1 MAQRTPY
8 VNKKPVNMAATF
20 KRIIKELMVH
30 KWMMTIVLGSTFL
43 STVLSIFGPA
53 MLGRATTE
61 LFNGIMRQIQGTGE
75 VDFEVIGRILLI
87 ALSLYVASALFGML
101 QGFVMSTV
109 VEEVVFKLRQ
119 QLMRKIH
126 HMPMA
131 YFESQPYGEVLSRL
145 TNDIDTVANSL
156 GQSVTQLMTA
166 ILTLIGVA
174 AIMLSMNVI
183 LALVVILLVPISY
196 FVMRIIL
203 NNSQKYFNL
212 QQESLGVIN
221 GQVEEVY
228 AGQPIVKAFNQEP
241 RTMSEFEK
249 VNKELEASAWK
260 SQFFSG
266 IMFPFVR
273 FLGYLG
279 YVAVVII
286 GAFMV
291 IRGSLTVGGIQ
302 AFSQYVTRFT
312 VPITQLSQIVTMLQT
327 MAAAGERVFELLD
340 EEEEDQTSGV
350 ALEVEQVKGKV
361 EFDQVSFGY
370 HKNQLIIQNFSAQ
383 VKPGEKVALVGPTG
397 AGKSTIVKLLMRF
410 YDVDHGEIRIDGRPV
425 NQYSRQ
431 SYQQMMAMV
440 LQDTWLY
447 NETIME
453 NIRYGRKDASDE
465 EVIQAAKSARVYH
478 YIQQLPKGFDFIL
491 NEEATN
497 ISQGQKQLLTIARAI
512 LADRPVLILDEAT
525 SSVDT
530 RTEILIQEAMD
541 NLMKGRTSFVIAHRL
556 STIRDSDLILYM
568 EDGDIV
574 EQGNHE
580 ELMAVNGRYA
590 NLYNSQ
596 FATDLAS

>member
-166 ILTLIGVA
+166 LLTLIGVA

-580 ELMAVNGRYA
+580 ELMAVKGRYA

>member
-1 MAQRTPY
+1 MVQRTPY

-119 QLMRKIH
+119 HLMRKIH

-166 ILTLIGVA
+166 LLTLIGVA

-291 IRGSLTVGGIQ
+291 IRGRLTVGGIQ

-580 ELMAVNGRYA
+580 ELMAVKGRYA

>member
-166 ILTLIGVA
+166 LLTLIGVA

-291 IRGSLTVGGIQ
+291 IRGRLTVGGIQ

-580 ELMAVNGRYA
+580 ELMAVKGRYA

>member
-166 ILTLIGVA
+166 LLTLIGVA

-291 IRGSLTVGGIQ
+291 IRGRLTVGGIQ

>member
-166 ILTLIGVA
+166 LLTLIGVA

-361 EFDQVSFGY
+361 EFAQVSFGY

-580 ELMAVNGRYA
+580 ELMAVKGSYA

>member
-166 ILTLIGVA
+166 LLTLIGVA

-291 IRGSLTVGGIQ
+291 IRGRLTVGGIQ

-361 EFDQVSFGY
+361 EFAQVSFGY

-580 ELMAVNGRYA
+580 ELMAVKGRYA

>member
-1 MAQRTPY
+1 MVQRTPY

-119 QLMRKIH
+119 HLMRKIH

-166 ILTLIGVA
+166 LLTLIGVA

-580 ELMAVNGRYA
+580 ELMAVKGRYA

>member
-166 ILTLIGVA
+166 LLTLIGVA

-361 EFDQVSFGY
+361 EFAQVSFGY

-580 ELMAVNGRYA
+580 ELMAVKGRYA

>member
-1 MAQRTPY
+1 MVQRTPY

-166 ILTLIGVA
+166 LLTLIGVA

-580 ELMAVNGRYA
+580 ELMAVKGRYA

>member
-1 MAQRTPY
+1 MVQRTPY

-166 ILTLIGVA
+166 LLTLIGVA

-291 IRGSLTVGGIQ
+291 IRGRLTVGGIQ

-580 ELMAVNGRYA
+580 ELMAVKGRYA

>member
-166 ILTLIGVA
+166 LLTLIGVA

-580 ELMAVNGRYA
+580 ELMAVNGCYA

>member
-1 MAQRTPY
+1 MAPTAPY
-8 VNKKPVNMAATF
+8 VVKKPTNMAATF
-20 KRIIKELMVH
+20 KRIIKELIAY
-30 KWMMTIVLGSTFL
+30 KWMMITVLVATIL

-53 MLGRATTE
+53 MLGQATTE
-61 LFNGIMRQIQGTGE
+61 LFNGMMRQIEGTGA

-87 ALSLYVASALFGML
+87 AIGLYVGSALFGML
-101 QGFVMSTV
+101 QGYIMSTV
-109 VEEVVFKLRQ
+109 VENVVFKLRQ
-119 QLMRKIH
+119 QLLQKIH
-126 HMPMA
+126 QMPMA

-166 ILTLIGVA
+166 LLTMVGVA

-183 LALVVILLVPISY
+183 LALVVLLLVPVS
-196 FVMRIIL
+196 FLVMRIIL
-203 NNSQKYFNL
+203 KNSQKYFNL

-228 AGQPIVKAFNQEP
+228 GGQTIVKAFNQEA
-241 RTMSEFEK
+241 RTMTEFEN
-249 VNKELEASAWK
+249 VNQELESSAWK

-266 IMFPFVR
+266 IMFPFMR

-286 GAFMV
+286 GAYMV

-302 AFSQYVTRFT
+302 AFTQYVNRFT

-327 MAAAGERVFELLD
+327 MAAAGERVFDLLD
-340 EEEEDQTSGV
+340 EEEESQTTGQSLV
-350 ALEVEQVKGKV
+350 VDEVEGQV
-361 EFDQVSFGY
+361 EFKQVSFGY
-370 HKNQLIIQNFSAQ
+370 QPNQRIIHNFSAQ
-383 VKPGEKVALVGPTG
+383 VNPGEKVALVGPTG

-410 YDVDHGEIRIDGRPV
+410 YDVKEGEIRVDGRPI
-425 NQYSRQ
+425 NEYSRQ

-447 NETIME
+447 NDTIME
-453 NIRYGRKDASDE
+453 NIRYGRQGASDD

-478 YIQQLPKGFDFIL
+478 YIQQLPSGFDFVL

-530 RTEILIQEAMD
+530 RTEILIQEAMN
-541 NLMKGRTSFVIAHRL
+541 NLMVGRTSFVIAHRL

-580 ELMAVNGRYA
+580 ELMDFAGCYA

-596 FATDLAS
+596 FTTTLAS

>member
-166 ILTLIGVA
+166 LLTLIGVA